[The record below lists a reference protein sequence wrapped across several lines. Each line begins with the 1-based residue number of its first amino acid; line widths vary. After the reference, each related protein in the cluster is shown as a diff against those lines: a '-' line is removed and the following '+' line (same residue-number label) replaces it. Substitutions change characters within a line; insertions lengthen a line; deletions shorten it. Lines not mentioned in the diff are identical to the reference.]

1 MAFRAAAV
9 WVLSGLLARAK
20 GAVHLEA
27 ASVRGRSRAVEARQG
42 PDADVAAGG
51 FADRVMLDA
60 AANRSGKL
68 LKLGEN
74 FSLQVLNSSSTC
86 EFPRSGDQVTV
97 HYTGALADGGR
108 QFDSSRARGEPIQF
122 ILGRGKVIR
131 GWDQGLKMMCLGER
145 GILHV
150 PSYKGYGSDGAPPAI
165 PPNAALDFDVELLG
179 INGKFAPQYEPPMA
193 PQHAANNSVA
203 LGAKPGGGKGTATRG
218 HGARSAAPTIS
229 AALAA
234 AAGCAMLVVT

>member
-1 MAFRAAAV
+1 APGR
-9 WVLSGLLARAK
+9 

-27 ASVRGRSRAVEARQG
+27 SSVRVRGRAIEARQG
-42 PDADVAAGG
+42 PDADVAVGG

-108 QFDSSRARGEPIQF
+108 QFDSSRSRGEPIQF

-150 PSYKGYGSDGAPPAI
+150 PSYKGYGTDGAPPAI

-179 INGKFAPQYEPPMA
+179 INGKFAPQYEPPLA
-193 PQHAANNSVA
+193 PRPANNSVA
-203 LGAKPGGGKGTATRG
+203 LGARPGGGRAASAARG
-218 HGARSAAPTIS
+218 AGARGASPGAG

-234 AAGCAMLVVT
+234 AAGCAVLAAA